1 MDQCKEMQPA
11 VYLQYTSRNERLNGT
26 EAFYLVQQLCT
37 WERNAEPQQV
47 ACEITC
53 LGGHRRE
60 SMVDFFL
67 CVCVVKTL
75 GIISWDLCSTRN
87 IVLKFCFRSMFCTS
101 NLLFFWEIISFL
113 ASF

>member
-11 VYLQYTSRNERLNGT
+11 VYLQYTSSNERLNGT

-37 WERNAEPQQV
+37 WKRHAEPQQV

-60 SMVDFFL
+60 SMVDFFY
-67 CVCVVKTL
+67 VF
-75 GIISWDLCSTRN
+75 
-87 IVLKFCFRSMFCTS
+87 VLLRH
-101 NLLFFWEIISFL
+101 L
-113 ASF
+113 A